1 LENRDPGEI
10 VKILSETFSDLD
22 RIDIE
27 KISKLFN
34 FKNSFD
40 RKKLDDICSYLKKNF
55 DKSDYCILFSLLLAI
70 YLESD
75 FIKWESAKNKIA
87 ELANKIKSDKGSIV
101 HKALSLFKK
110 QEIREEDDEIEYAD
124 MYINIG
130 KDKKVFPNNLLQF
143 ICGNMSIKP
152 SQVKNIRIFESYS
165 FFKVPKELQDKV
177 IISLS
182 VKKFRGKSIIVN
194 LGKKQV

>member
-1 LENRDPGEI
+1 MENKDIAEI
-10 VKILSETFSDLD
+10 IKNLSETFPDLD
-22 RIDIE
+22 RTDIE

-34 FKNSFD
+34 FKNNFD
-40 RKKLDDICSYLKKNF
+40 KKKLDDICSYLKKNF
-55 DKSDYCILFSLLLAI
+55 DKTDYCIIFGLLFSI

-75 FIKWESAKNKIA
+75 FIKWESAKNKIID
-87 ELANKIKSDKGSIV
+87 LTNKIKSDKSSIV
-101 HKALSLFKK
+101 HKALSIFKK
-110 QEIREEDDEIEYAD
+110 KEIQPEDDDKDYAD

-143 ICGNMSIKP
+143 ICDNMSIKP

-165 FFKVPKELQDKV
+165 FFKIPKDMQDKA

-194 LGKKQV
+194 LGKRQG

>member
-1 LENRDPGEI
+1 MDNKDHRGI
-10 VKILSETFSDLD
+10 IKILSESFPDMD
-22 RIDIE
+22 RLDIE

-40 RKKLDDICSYLKKNF
+40 KKKLEDICSYFKKNF
-55 DKSDYCILFSLLLAI
+55 EKSDYCILFGILLAI

-75 FIKWESAKNKIA
+75 FIKWESAKNKIG
-87 ELANKIKSDKGSIV
+87 ELANKVKIDKGGLV
-101 HKALSLFKK
+101 NKALSIFKK
-110 QEIREEDDEIEYAD
+110 QEVHPEDDEKDYAD

-143 ICGNMSIKP
+143 ICSNMNIKP
-152 SQVKNIRIFESYS
+152 SQIKNIRIFESYS

-194 LGKKQV
+194 LGKKQG